1 MTNNRADL
9 QDAAEPMRLQR
20 YLARA
25 GVASRRACDALVA
38 EGRVSV
44 NGQPAQ
50 VGQKVVPGVD
60 EVFVDG
66 VRVDLGEASV
76 TLMLNKPAGVVTS
89 MARQGSERI
98 VADLLPLERYPG
110 LYPLGRLDSDAT
122 GLLLF
127 STDGQLGHA
136 LLHPSHHVPKTYEVT
151 VTGALLPEEVE
162 QLRRGINTQDF
173 KAQPAE
179 VRVFGKRGNR
189 AEITVHEGQYH
200 QVKRMFEAVGH
211 KVVQLRRIKLG
222 PLELG
227 ELAPGTWR
235 LLTDEELTRLN
246 KCATKTSDGC

>member
-1 MTNNRADL
+1 
-9 QDAAEPMRLQR
+9 MRLQR

-25 GVASRRACDALVA
+25 GVASRRASDEMVA
-38 EGRVSV
+38 TGRVSV
-44 NGQPAQ
+44 NGEVAL
-50 VGQKVVPGVD
+50 VGQKVVPGIDV
-60 EVFVDG
+60 
-66 VRVDLGEASV
+66 VRVDGKRIDLLDVSV

-89 MARQGSERI
+89 MKRQGHERI

-110 LYPLGRLDSDAT
+110 LYPLGRLDCDAT

-127 STDGQLGHA
+127 STDGSLGHA

-151 VTGALLPEEVE
+151 LNGTLLPEEAE
-162 QLRRGINTQDF
+162 QLRQGVKVEGF
-173 KAQPAE
+173 AAQPAE

-211 KVVQLRRIKLG
+211 KVVQLRRTKLG

-227 ELAPGTWR
+227 DLGLGAWR
-235 LLTDEELTRLN
+235 QLTDAE
-246 KCATKTSDGC
+246 CASLHALLQDAQGDSGNLR